1 MFNYYKKLY
10 VYATSNS
17 LLVQGM
23 KAFRTSCHT
32 KGAIMSLL
40 DIFAFVL
47 DIVFFRNKSRN
58 KYSLDDKKSNQYIV
72 DKKKETK
79 KNVK

>member
-47 DIVFFRNKSRN
+47 DIVF
-58 KYSLDDKKSNQYIV
+58 LGINQEINIASMI
-72 DKKKETK
+72 
-79 KNVK
+79 KNLINI